1 MKTQE
6 VVVKPMASSKGSVLG
21 NRERRLLSET
31 VLVEEELI
39 PSFVRPVLN
48 LVMILI
54 VAFLVWAGTTQLTE
68 VAMAPGQIIPSGK
81 IKVVQHLDG
90 GIVEAIEVEDR
101 MLVDQGQVLL
111 RIDGS
116 QALADQL
123 QMLARRA
130 SLKLRS
136 ERLQAFIEHR
146 EPDFSIFEK
155 EYPDLVADQ
164 RGIFLNQTAT
174 RDSTLEILKR
184 QIQQRKDRLEQLS
197 EALASAKEHQ
207 KLTAELIAMREEL
220 GERKLIDRTTLLE
233 TRRAQVTA
241 EGEVSRLT
249 QEINLVNQELAE
261 AQTRLL
267 DTDNQLQ
274 RDASSELGT
283 VRAEMAEVEET
294 LQRLSARVDRL
305 EVRSPERGYVHNL
318 QVQTVG
324 QVVQPGALLMQIVP
338 DTAKLE
344 AEVRIA
350 PRDVGYVQTGQHVNM
365 RVSAYEYSRYGYAKG
380 TLKRISASNVVGQD
394 GTPYFQGWVELEK
407 PYIGH
412 DPSLNPLQV
421 GMAVD
426 AEILT
431 GHKTLLAYLAKP
443 IVDALSRAFRER

>member
-1 MKTQE
+1 MKTKDALVE
-6 VVVKPMASSKGSVLG
+6 PKGASVVSVLG

-39 PSFVRPVLN
+39 PAFVRPVLN
-48 LVMILI
+48 LVMIMI
-54 VAFLVWAGTTQLTE
+54 VAFLVWAGTTQLSE
-68 VAMAPGQIIPSGK
+68 VAMAPGQIIPAGK

-101 MLVDQGQVLL
+101 MLVNQGQVLL

-130 SLKLRS
+130 ALKLRS
-136 ERLQAFIEHR
+136 ERLQAFMEQR
-146 EPDFSIFEK
+146 EPDFSTFEK

-350 PRDVGYVQTGQHVNM
+350 PRDVGYVQTGQQVNM

-412 DPSLNPLQV
+412 DPGLNPLQV